1 MIRII
6 AIAALAFAAFAILA
20 IGPRPAQAY
29 NDAPWCAVIN
39 MGQDVHWDCQ
49 YASFEQCYPNVLAG
63 NRGFCNENPAY
74 EGPAAPRR
82 KAARRHRARN
92 Y

>member
-39 MGQDVHWDCQ
+39 TGMDVHWDCQ

-74 EGPAAPRR
+74 EGAAEPRR

>member
-1 MIRII
+1 MIRLI
-6 AIAALAFAAFAILA
+6 AIAALAFAVMA
-20 IGPRPAQAY
+20 IGPRPARAY

-39 MGQDVHWDCQ
+39 YGTGDVHWSCE
-49 YASFEQCYPNVLAG
+49 YNTFEACYPNVLAG

-74 EGPAAPRR
+74 VGKPARAR
-82 KAARRHRARN
+82 KTARRHRART

>member
-6 AIAALAFAAFAILA
+6 SIAAFAFAVFTVLA

-29 NDAPWCAVIN
+29 GNAPWCAVTN
-39 MGQDVHWDCQ
+39 EGQDVHWDCQ
-49 YASFEQCYPNVLAG
+49 YASIEQCYPNVIAG
-63 NRGFCNENPAY
+63 NRGFCNQNPAY
-74 EGPAAPRR
+74 EGPAEPRR

>member
-6 AIAALAFAAFAILA
+6 ATAAFAFTVFAILA

-29 NDAPWCAVIN
+29 NDAPWCAVLN
-39 MGQDVHWDCQ
+39 FGPDAHWDCQ
-49 YASFEQCYPNVLAG
+49 YASFEACYPNVLAG
-63 NRGFCNENPAY
+63 NRGFCNQNPAY
-74 EGPAAPRR
+74 VGPAEPRR
-82 KAARRHRARN
+82 KSARRHRARN

>member
-1 MIRII
+1 MVRII
-6 AIAALAFAAFAILA
+6 SAAALLVAVMALGA
-20 IGPRPAQAY
+20 RPAQAY

-39 MGQDVHWDCQ
+39 TGNDVHWDCQ
-49 YASFEQCYPNVLAG
+49 YSSFEQCYPTVLAG
-63 NRGFCNENPAY
+63 NRGFCNTNPAY

-82 KAARRHRARN
+82 KTARRHRARN

>member
-1 MIRII
+1 MIRMISI
-6 AIAALAFAAFAILA
+6 TAFAFAVFTVLA
-20 IGPRPAQAY
+20 IEPRPAQASS
-29 NDAPWCAVIN
+29 NAPWCAVTN
-39 MGQDVHWDCQ
+39 QGRDMYWDCQ
-49 YASFEQCYPNVLAG
+49 YASFEQCAPNVIAG
-63 NRGFCNENPAY
+63 NRGFCNQNPAY